1 MSKKRVDVLLLERGL
16 AESRTRAQALIMAG
30 RVRAG
35 DRVLSKPGDM
45 IDEATPLAVEQPETA
60 YASRGGEKLAF
71 AFDRFGLD
79 VAGLVALDVGAS
91 TGGFT
96 DVLLRRDAQRVY
108 AVDVGYGELAWALRE
123 DPRVV
128 VKERTNIRYLESL
141 PEQPDLATIDVSFIS
156 LEKVLP
162 VVWRLLGP
170 EGLVVALIKPQFE
183 AGRGAVG
190 KGGIVR
196 DPKTHRDVL
205 ERVMTFAA
213 AGGWH
218 ARGLVASPVLGI
230 NLGTLGFLAEMEPAE
245 VPERLPPLVRG
256 TYWVEERIMLQ
267 IEHWRAGERLATYQ
281 ALNEAVV
288 GRRSLSRVVRVL
300 TCLNH
305 QELTTY
311 TADGVLGATATSST
325 ACSQAAVRH

>member
-1 MSKKRVDVLLLERGL
+1 MAKKRVDVVMLERGL

-30 RVRAG
+30 RVRVG

-71 AFDRFGLD
+71 ALDRFGLD

-96 DVLLRRDAQRVY
+96 DVLLRRGAKRVY
-108 AVDVGYGELAWALRE
+108 AVDVGYGELAWSLRE

-128 VKERTNIRYLESL
+128 VMERTNIRYLESL

-205 ERVMTFAA
+205 ERVTAFAA

-218 ARGLVASPVLGI
+218 TRGLVASPVLGRSG
-230 NLGTLGFLAEMEPAE
+230 NREFLAYWSKVPA
-245 VPERLPPLVRG
+245 
-256 TYWVEERIMLQ
+256 
-267 IEHWRAGERLATYQ
+267 
-281 ALNEAVV
+281 
-288 GRRSLSRVVRVL
+288 
-300 TCLNH
+300 
-305 QELTTY
+305 
-311 TADGVLGATATSST
+311 GAPFDVA
-325 ACSQAAVRH
+325 AAIDAAVAQ